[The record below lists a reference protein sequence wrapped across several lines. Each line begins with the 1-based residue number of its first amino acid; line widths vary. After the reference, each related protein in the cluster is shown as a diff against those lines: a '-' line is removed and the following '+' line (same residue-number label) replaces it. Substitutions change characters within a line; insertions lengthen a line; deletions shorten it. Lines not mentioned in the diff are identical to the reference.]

1 MLARPSAT
9 LPESSLGRVGHHAE
23 SLAGIIVI
31 APPPSLASGKEGTAC
46 RAPTIT
52 EFPKTVFEDFGKPV
66 AASLATIVRS
76 FKSAVSKRVREELGA
91 ANLPV
96 WQRSYFE
103 HVIRDEDSLN
113 KIRNYIWENPI
124 HWNTDEYYLP

>member
-1 MLARPSAT
+1 M
-9 LPESSLGRVGHHAE
+9 
-23 SLAGIIVI
+23 
-31 APPPSLASGKEGTAC
+31 
-46 RAPTIT
+46 
-52 EFPKTVFEDFGKPV
+52 FEEFGKPV

-96 WQRSYFE
+96 WQRNYFE

-124 HWNTDEYYLP
+124 HWNTDEYYRP